1 MKAHLRKKHAK
12 GGHAHNVD
20 PDSVIEQGAQEW
32 KQDERD
38 NPEERNIAPKI
49 FGEAK
54 QKKHGGR
61 TKRKSGGMVHKH
73 HEAGKHMA
81 HAKHVGTVHG
91 HRMVAHA
98 GRKPRKSG
106 GRAGSD
112 MNPLSSAH
120 KGTPAKWHKDAQI
133 D

>member
-12 GGHAHNVD
+12 GGHAHAVD
-20 PDSVIEQGAQEW
+20 PDSVTEHGVREW
-32 KQDERD
+32 EQDERD
-38 NPEERNIAPKI
+38 TPEARDNAHTIEN
-49 FGEAK
+49 EAK
-54 QKKHGGR
+54 KKKHGGR
-61 TKRKSGGMVHKH
+61 AKRKSGGMVHKH
-73 HEAGKHMA
+73 HEAGKHMV

-91 HRMVAHA
+91 HRHVAHA

-120 KGTPAKWHKDAQI
+120 KATPAKWHKDVEM

>member
-12 GGHAHNVD
+12 GGHAHAVD
-20 PDSVIEQGAQEW
+20 PDSVTEHGVREW
-32 KQDERD
+32 EQDERD
-38 NPEERNIAPKI
+38 TPEARDNAHTIEN
-49 FGEAK
+49 EAK
-54 QKKHGGR
+54 KKKHGGR
-61 TKRKSGGMVHKH
+61 AKRKSGGMVHKH

-91 HRMVAHA
+91 HRHVAHA

-120 KGTPAKWHKDAQI
+120 KAMPAKWHKDVEM